1 VDNLLLAFYVGGI
14 ARSSGRPKHET
25 LQGMRMSEEIS
36 RDTKLQKMREMGETL
51 KRRHDKLISDVQ
63 DSLASRL
70 DAADHDQPVSVDQ
83 FIGSR

>member
-1 VDNLLLAFYVGGI
+1 
-14 ARSSGRPKHET
+14 
-25 LQGMRMSEEIS
+25 MSDKI
-36 RDTKLQKMREMGETL
+36 TQQIKLQKMREMGETL